1 MKQTIKTIGKI
12 MLVSITAIFLH
23 GCAGKDGAPGAQGP
37 EGNANVTAMSYQILS
52 SQWAY
57 AAPNLWVGLAD
68 PDITNDILNSGA
80 VLVYLD
86 NGSNIT
92 ELPITTYY
100 ISPTTY
106 SETMT
111 ATHYAGTVQI
121 DIADSDG
128 GTPNATGT
136 VIFKI
141 VVMSSRHMLQ
151 NPHINFHDYTSVQK
165 AFNLK

>member
-57 AAPNLWVGLAD
+57 ASPNLWVDLID
-68 PDITNDILNSGA
+68 PDITADIINSGA
-80 VLVYLD
+80 VLVY
-86 NGSNIT
+86 SNSVGDVT
-92 ELPITTYY
+92 QLPFTYY
-100 ISPTTY
+100 PSTSY
-106 SETMT
+106 SETMS
-111 ATHYAGTVQI
+111 AVHYVGNVQI
-121 DIADSDG
+121 NIVDSDG
-128 GTPNATGT
+128 ATPNAPGDL
-136 VIFKI
+136 IFKV